1 MIKKRTIATVAG
13 LRIREAGVGT
23 AESRTIEG
31 YVLKFGVRSKLLC
44 DWWSVY
50 YEVLEPGC
58 ITKETLDQQDIK
70 LTMYHNREIILA
82 RSKRGVG
89 TLHYEVD
96 AVGVKFWADMPN
108 TPDGDTALE
117 LVKRGD
123 IDGCSFIYSTDEEDS
138 ENCVAYEKE
147 KETNDEGE
155 TVEVLV
161 RHVKRIDKIYDFTI
175 TPNPAYLE
183 TSVSR
188 REFEETTG
196 FKARSCKK
204 KNDDD
209 EDDDKDE
216 KEEKPEDGVDEE
228 CADKKRELIRQLR
241 KEARREF

>member
-1 MIKKRTIATVAG
+1 MT
-13 LRIREAGVGT
+13 
-23 AESRTIEG
+23 
-31 YVLKFGVRSKLLC
+31 
-44 DWWSVY
+44 
-50 YEVLEPGC
+50 
-58 ITKETLDQQDIK
+58 
-70 LTMYHNREIILA
+70 
-82 RSKRGVG
+82 
-89 TLHYEVD
+89 
-96 AVGVKFWADMPN
+96 
-108 TPDGDTALE
+108 
-117 LVKRGD
+117 
-123 IDGCSFIYSTDEEDS
+123 
-138 ENCVAYEKE
+138 YEKV
-147 KETNDEGE
+147 KENNDEGE

-209 EDDDKDE
+209 EEDDDKGE
-216 KEEKPEDGVDEE
+216 EEEKPEDGIDEE